1 MSGVSAMNDVHTVV
15 PSAPGQAGGP
25 MSMGQDTGR
34 GMPQAVRSALGP
46 PGRSGDD
53 ERLAGLVAA
62 AATRDQ
68 AAFASF
74 YDLTFKQAFA
84 VARRIVLTVE
94 AAEDVLEEA
103 YFQVWRDAA
112 RFDATRGRALTW
124 LLTIVRSRALDFL
137 RRREPADSLD
147 HRAGAV
153 EDTATGEDEHRL
165 DGWHGDPHDLL
176 DATERESAIHLALAR
191 LRPVERQIIA
201 LAYFRDLSHQEIA
214 NACQMP
220 LGSVKTI
227 IHRAH
232 GKLRTLLAAQ
242 GIEV

>member
-15 PSAPGQAGGP
+15 PGALVQAGGP

-34 GMPQAVRSALGP
+34 GTPDAARAALAPTRPAGE
-46 PGRSGDD
+46 D

-62 AATRDQ
+62 TAARDQ
-68 AAFASF
+68 TAFADF

-103 YFQVWRDAA
+103 YFQVWRDAG
-112 RFDATRGRALTW
+112 RFDAARGRALTW

-137 RRREPADSLD
+137 RRREPAESLD
-147 HRAGAV
+147 HP
-153 EDTATGEDEHRL
+153 ETATESAGGEDEHRL

-214 NACQMP
+214 NACRMP